1 MKFEKEN
8 ILKMISNLGF
18 NNEIIIK
25 SLGSSP
31 ELLDSFV
38 EYAISQEELAWR
50 ATWILS
56 HYSKKNNRALQKY
69 SSIFIMSLNNI
80 KVDGQ
85 LREALKIICNLELSE
100 KQKSEVYDICLGLFK
115 NNRRQ
120 SSVRM
125 IAFNFLFKIAKEYP
139 ELNNEIFI
147 IFESIK
153 EYLSQ
158 GIRKS
163 IAHKLEKVKQ
173 SNF

>member
-1 MKFEKEN
+1 MKVEKEN

-25 SLGSSP
+25 SLESSP
-31 ELLDSFV
+31 GLLDSFV
-38 EYAISQEELAWR
+38 EYAISQKKLAWR

-56 HYSKKNNRALQKY
+56 HYSKKNKKALEKY
-69 SSIFIMSLNNI
+69 SDKFVDALNNI

-85 LREALKIICNLELSE
+85 LREALKIISNLELSE
-100 KQKSEVYDICLGLFK
+100 KQTSEVFDICLKLLK

-125 IAFNFLFKIAKEYP
+125 IAFNFLFKVAKDYP
-139 ELNNEIFI
+139 ELYNEIFV

-153 EYLSQ
+153 EYLSA

-163 IAHKLEKVKQ
+163 MSYKLEKVKQ